1 MRRKIVKSPYLSAVL
16 RVLLGLLFLCLV
28 VLVFYIYYTGGW
40 RDTLL
45 YYRYLLNPKRLKLF
59 VASFGPYAAPVFVL
73 LQCMQV
79 VIAPIP
85 GEVTGFVGGLLFGV
99 WKGTLLSTIG
109 LTIGALIAF
118 SIGRLLG
125 ASFVHRIVKQEYID
139 RFDDF
144 VRHRG
149 LYIAWLLFILPG
161 FPKDS
166 LCYLL
171 DLRERDITT
180 LSCPTCSEGFP
191 GRLCSFSREAPFNA
205 VATRSSPSISSAA
218 PSLYLLSTC
227 GGIRLSS
234 SYRTWFT
241 PCGKKERTRSLGPA
255 RER

>member
-1 MRRKIVKSPYLSAVL
+1 MRRKIVKSPYLSAAL

-45 YYRYLLNPKRLKLF
+45 YYRYLLSPKRLKLF

-144 VRHRG
+144 VRHKG

-171 DLRERDITT
+171 GLTRMRYIDLI
-180 LSCPTCSEGFP
+180 LLNVL
-191 GRLCSFSREAPFNA
+191 GRLPGTLMLVLQGSAVQRGCYQEFSIYLVGSA
-205 VATRSSPSISSAA
+205 VLVSA
-218 PSLYLLSTC
+218 LYLWRNQIIRFLSHLVHTL
-227 GGIRLSS
+227 R
-234 SYRTWFT
+234 
-241 PCGKKERTRSLGPA
+241 KTRENDEPRPS
-255 RER
+255 

>member
-171 DLRERDITT
+171 GLTRMRYIDLI
-180 LSCPTCSEGFP
+180 LLNVL
-191 GRLCSFSREAPFNA
+191 GRLPGTLMLVLQGSAVQRGRYQEFSIYLVGSA
-205 VATRSSPSISSAA
+205 VLVSA
-218 PSLYLLSTC
+218 LYLWRNQIIQFLSYLVHTL
-227 GGIRLSS
+227 R
-234 SYRTWFT
+234 
-241 PCGKKERTRSLGPA
+241 KK
-255 RER
+255 RENKEPRPS